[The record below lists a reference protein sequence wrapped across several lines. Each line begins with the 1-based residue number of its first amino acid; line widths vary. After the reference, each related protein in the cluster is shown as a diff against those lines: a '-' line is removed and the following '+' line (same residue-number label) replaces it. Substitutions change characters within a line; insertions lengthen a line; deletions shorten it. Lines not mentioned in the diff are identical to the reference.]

1 MSQDQILAHH
11 GTKGQ
16 EWGKRKYQYEDGSLT
31 PLGRIHYGVGEAREK
46 SKIKIREMKAQAKA
60 EAKVAKAKARAEA
73 DIIKAKAQAYKTKKD
88 ADEETERQRIKA
100 DVENEKNFGKST
112 TEQTRIEAETR
123 ERINKAQLDAAVAQN
138 SSANSSG
145 ISKGAKVAIGV
156 LVAAGAGYLLY
167 RGLKGNTVVKS
178 AEEGKKAL
186 AKIDKTKP
194 AKNLI
199 EKAEKASAKAD
210 PKETAKVME
219 TVSNSAKAR
228 TYKFKT
234 NYGKSA
240 KISRF
245 NKAWNQGKSNAD
257 GYVNGG
263 TRMLTKT
270 TVEALIKRASKK
282 GIGHSMNH
290 EGMVLIHYGIKGQK
304 KGVRR
309 YQYEDGTL
317 TAAGKL
323 RYMNNGDSNWPT
335 SKDEDTASGRK
346 KNVTGTT
353 TGTTANK
360 TPYNKGNTANNPN
373 PNSKFDQAN
382 YLRTLGAASRLYDA
396 LIQKGKGT
404 ISEDLEKYLNSYKNE
419 SGVSNKDVK
428 LAVAGINNSHQDQR
442 KHEEKAKDLRIKSRR
457 MVWDASGTDGGHY
470 VVKDPYQE
478 KSIETKK
485 SDGTD
490 IRIKTKAEGALTKA
504 ADATHAPQKAAEVAN
519 AAKKL
524 ATRVEI
530 SAKPFKSVEEAKKK
544 EVDSKVEKAINTSAK
559 AAEVSSKQSEN
570 SNKKSKAN
578 NDNGMPSNNAKI
590 AEKKVNSI
598 LDDTQHTVRNA
609 TRAAEKSVN
618 PIEAKVINNVA
629 AALNKAANL
638 PSLKGKTAKDVIKKK
653 KDKLK

>member
-1 MSQDQILAHH
+1 MNQDQILAHH

-60 EAKVAKAKARAEA
+60 EAKVAKAKAKAEA

-186 AKIDKTKP
+186 EKIDKTKP

-199 EKAEKASAKAD
+199 EKAEKASVKAD

-219 TVSNSAKAR
+219 TVSNNAKAR

-240 KISRF
+240 KVSRF
-245 NKAWNQGKSNAD
+245 NKAWKQGKPNAD

-323 RYMNNGDSNWPT
+323 RYMNNGNSNWPT
-335 SKDEDTASGRK
+335 SKDEDSASGRK

-353 TGTTANK
+353 NGASANK
-360 TPYNKGNTANNPN
+360 T
-373 PNSKFDQAN
+373 
-382 YLRTLGAASRLYDA
+382 
-396 LIQKGKGT
+396 
-404 ISEDLEKYLNSYKNE
+404 
-419 SGVSNKDVK
+419 SG
-428 LAVAGINNSHQDQR
+428 I
-442 KHEEKAKDLRIKSRR
+442 
-457 MVWDASGTDGGHY
+457 
-470 VVKDPYQE
+470 
-478 KSIETKK
+478 
-485 SDGTD
+485 
-490 IRIKTKAEGALTKA
+490 
-504 ADATHAPQKAAEVAN
+504 N
-519 AAKKL
+519 AAKKT
-524 ATRVEI
+524 ANV
-530 SAKPFKSVEEAKKK
+530 AKKIG
-544 EVDSKVEKAINTSAK
+544 EDARIATAFMNEMREKAGNSGTNKQLASPAKVDKEKLSSRGDDEKKAQDNAKKARKVAGDFADIASDRIKTIDVLAKTLNSLKTSSK

-578 NDNGMPSNNAKI
+578 NDNGMPSNNARI

-598 LDDTQHTVRNA
+598 LDDTQHAVRNA
-609 TRAAEKSVN
+609 EWAAKTEDIK
-618 PIEAKVINNVA
+618 PTEAKVMNKVA
-629 AALNKAANL
+629 AALNNAANL
-638 PSLKGKTAKDVIKKK
+638 PALKGKTAKDVIKKK